1 VRSIAQ
7 GRAGQGSV
15 HHRTRMLPLSSI
27 NNEANLIP
35 HHEDNPIYIPSLK
48 ASVTMGH
55 FVIFCCENDAGINE
69 RVVGQILRRDRGSG
83 NNVLICIYLPL
94 FKEDTLPHIASPLI
108 LPQPMSHMFRL
119 NVIELVNISKVAS
132 VPSAA
137 INSLG
142 FVFFACD
149 VTEYIYHIQG
159 VQDAYLVRFKFSP
172 LSRDLVELN
181 RSTFFAF
188 PDLYEEHNMQWC
200 ECLARTIFSSIDD
213 LRIQLWH
220 VLCRFGQS
228 Q

>member
-142 FVFFACD
+142 FVFFCMRC
-149 VTEYIYHIQG
+149 YRIH
-159 VQDAYLVRFKFSP
+159 LP
-172 LSRDLVELN
+172 HSRDAGCI
-181 RSTFFAF
+181 S
-188 PDLYEEHNMQWC
+188 
-200 ECLARTIFSSIDD
+200 SSI
-213 LRIQLWH
+213 
-220 VLCRFGQS
+220 
-228 Q
+228 